1 MRPRRAGGGLAA
13 IRYSLAKARE
23 AGGVRVL
30 VRRLSANNACK
41 TCALGMTGMRNES
54 GSFPEV
60 CKKGIQ
66 AQAADMQPPIGEEF
80 FCARDLDALERMSPR
95 ELEAAGRLGFPLLWR
110 DGDQHLRRIGCA
122 EEFDVAAAAL
132 RAAAP
137 ERTFFYASGRSSNE
151 AAFLLQCFARV
162 YGSNNVNN
170 CSYYCHQASS
180 VALADT
186 TGSGTATVTLDDL
199 ERADLAIVV
208 GANPA
213 SNHPRLITQLVALRR
228 RGGAVIVVNPLRE
241 VGLVRFRVPSDWRS
255 FAF

>member
-30 VRRLSANNACK
+30 VRRLSAHNACK
-41 TCALGMTGMRNES
+41 TCALGMTGMRSES

-60 CKKGIQ
+60 CKKGVQ

-80 FCARDLDALERMSPR
+80 FRACELDALERMSSR
-95 ELEAAGRLGFPLLWR
+95 ELEAAGRLGFPLLCR
-110 DGDQHLRRIGCA
+110 DGDQRLRRIGWA
-122 EEFDVAAAAL
+122 EAFDVAAAAL
-132 RAAAP
+132 RAAPP

-162 YGSNNVNN
+162 YGTNNVNN

-180 VALADT
+180 VALAGT
-186 TGSGTATVTLDDL
+186 MGSGTATVELEDL
-199 ERADLAIVV
+199 TGCDAIFVI

-213 SNHPRLITQLVALRR
+213 SNHPRFMHKLKACRDRSGQ
-228 RGGAVIVVNPLRE
+228 VIVINPAKE
-241 VGLVRFRVPSDWRS
+241 SGLVK
-255 FAF
+255 FALPKQIA